1 MKEHFN
7 WRRNEFQ
14 QIGTDYGSIDEV
26 AAYDARMRKM
36 RDVDAENRMIL
47 DAIRLKKESAVL
59 EIGMGTGAFARAAA
73 KVCAHV
79 TALDV
84 STMMID
90 YASSKAREEKL
101 ENIDFYHA
109 GFLSFDYLLFFV
121 EGGRFFLSA

>member
-26 AAYDARMRKM
+26 AAYDVRMRKM

-84 STMMID
+84 STMIID
-90 YASSKAREEKL
+90 YASSKARE
-101 ENIDFYHA
+101 
-109 GFLSFDYLLFFV
+109 
-121 EGGRFFLSA
+121 